1 MTQRKCS
8 DVTTPPGN
16 EDGGQDLY
24 SEDLKKK
31 TRSSIWWTV
40 FRVASDQLFSFVV
53 FVILARV
60 LSPHEIGTFAIAYVF
75 SEVGRII
82 AVGGLAQD
90 IARAKTMS
98 PALADTVFWTN
109 LILALVVALTA
120 LVLARP
126 VLGLMHQPDAAGP
139 LQALGFVL
147 PISALGATHMAL
159 RLREFGHKSLALR
172 SVVSGTMG
180 GGAAIA
186 AALAGWGVWSLV
198 IQRFVT
204 EVVSTITSWHAHKWV
219 PGRGFSFAQLRTIA
233 GFGANLTLTQI
244 IFVLVAR
251 VQDVIVGAMISAA
264 AVGTYRT
271 AWRTT
276 ELIAVGA
283 IQPFTTVALQT
294 LSRLQGDREG
304 MVKAYRW
311 MLSTSAVISFPA
323 LVGFGVVAPDAVPAI
338 YGAKWVEA
346 GHLAQAFAFMV
357 VPFTLNYFAGPVLS
371 ALGMGANM
379 RTLAIVQLVLTVAL
393 TMLAAPY
400 GIFAVAC
407 AYVGRAYLTLPLQI
421 WFLRQSAGI
430 TLRITLRAIAAP
442 FFASAIMGVA
452 VWCIMAAVRPHI
464 SVALVAVLVGVAAG
478 IVIYSVAL
486 LALSRQIRG
495 VVRRQFVTRILK
507 RPAK

>member
-1 MTQRKCS
+1 
-8 DVTTPPGN
+8 
-16 EDGGQDLY
+16 
-24 SEDLKKK
+24 
-31 TRSSIWWTV
+31 
-40 FRVASDQLFSFVV
+40 
-53 FVILARV
+53 
-60 LSPHEIGTFAIAYVF
+60 
-75 SEVGRII
+75 
-82 AVGGLAQD
+82 
-90 IARAKTMS
+90 
-98 PALADTVFWTN
+98 
-109 LILALVVALTA
+109 
-120 LVLARP
+120 
-126 VLGLMHQPDAAGP
+126 
-139 LQALGFVL
+139 
-147 PISALGATHMAL
+147 MAL

-172 SVVSGTMG
+172 SVVSGSIG
-180 GGAAIA
+180 GAAAIA
-186 AALAGWGVWSLV
+186 AALAGWGLWSLV

-233 GFGANLTLTQI
+233 GFGANLTVTQI
-244 IFVLVAR
+244 IFVLLVR

-338 YGAKWVEA
+338 YGAQWVEA

-357 VPFTLNYFAGPVLS
+357 VPLHPQLLRFAGSERLGHGREPADACDRATGPDGGSDHARRAVRYFRRGLRICRTRVPDAPV
-371 ALGMGANM
+371 AD
-379 RTLAIVQLVLTVAL
+379 LVLEAK
-393 TMLAAPY
+393 
-400 GIFAVAC
+400 
-407 AYVGRAYLTLPLQI
+407 
-421 WFLRQSAGI
+421 WGI
-430 TLRITLRAIAAP
+430 TARITLRAIAAP
-442 FFASAIMGVA
+442 FFASAIMGLA

-464 SVALVAVLVGVAAG
+464 SVALAAVLVGVAAG

>member
-1 MTQRKCS
+1 MAFL
-8 DVTTPPGN
+8 V
-16 EDGGQDLY
+16 
-24 SEDLKKK
+24 
-31 TRSSIWWTV
+31 
-40 FRVASDQLFSFVV
+40 
-53 FVILARV
+53 
-60 LSPHEIGTFAIAYVF
+60 
-75 SEVGRII
+75 
-82 AVGGLAQD
+82 
-90 IARAKTMS
+90 
-98 PALADTVFWTN
+98 ALAVW
-109 LILALVVALTA
+109 L
-120 LVLARP
+120 LARP
-126 VLGLMHQPDAAGP
+126 MLELIDQPDAAAP

-147 PISALGATHMAL
+147 PIVALGATHLAM

-172 SVVSGTMG
+172 SVLAGTIG
-180 GGAAIA
+180 GVAAVVA
-186 AALAGWGVWSLV
+186 AFDGWGVWSLV
-198 IQRFVT
+198 VQRFVT
-204 EVVSTITSWHAHKWV
+204 ESVNTIVAWQAFKWM
-219 PGRGFSFAQLRTIA
+219 PGRNFSLAQLRSIG

-244 IFVLVAR
+244 IFVLLVR

-264 AVGTYRT
+264 AVGIYRT

-421 WFLRQSAGI
+421 WFLRQNAGI
-430 TLRITLRAIAAP
+430 TARITLRAIAGP
-442 FFASAIMGVA
+442 FFASAIMGLA